1 MKAEI
6 FSIGH
11 ELLMGEVTDT
21 NAPYLASQLT
31 RLGLEVHQVSQI
43 GDDLGHLA
51 EAFRRAL
58 DRSQVI
64 LSTGGLGPT
73 QDDLTREA
81 IASVLG
87 EEMRVQEDLVKA
99 LEEYFKR
106 RGSPMPAQNVKQ
118 ATLIPSAQV
127 IPNPR
132 GTAPGWWV
140 EHGGSIFV
148 AMPGPPAEMTEM
160 WQGQVLPS
168 LKKRITTQAV
178 VTRTIKTS
186 GLSEAA
192 VAEMVAPLFGRD
204 NPYLGIYAR
213 PDGIHLR
220 IVARADT
227 EEKANA
233 LARPVE
239 ESIRMALKEYIWGY
253 DDETPSISAGNL
265 LKERGLTLAVM
276 ESCTGGLLAGAITD
290 VPGSSAY
297 FKGGIVSYTNEMKT
311 AAGVDP
317 ELITA
322 HGAVSPEVSL
332 AMARAVRDRLGADIG
347 IGVTGVAGPAEIE
360 GKPAGTVHIAI
371 AGSRGEG
378 HYPVRLPPRREVVRQ
393 RTVSAALIE
402 LARLLRAV

>member
-31 RLGLEVHQVSQI
+31 RLGLEVQQVSAI

-87 EEMRVQEDLVKA
+87 EEMRVQEDLVEA
-99 LEEYFKR
+99 LEAYFKR

-118 ATLIPSAQV
+118 ATLIPSAQA

-148 AMPGPPAEMTEM
+148 AMPGPPTEMTEM
-160 WQGQVLPS
+160 WQGQVLPR
-168 LKKRITTQAV
+168 LRKRIATQAI

-186 GLSEAA
+186 GLTEAA

-204 NPYLGIYAR
+204 NPYLGIYAK

-227 EEKANA
+227 EEKASG
-233 LARPVE
+233 LARPLE
-239 ESIRMALKEYIWGY
+239 ESIRTALKQHIWGY
-253 DDETPSISAGNL
+253 DDETPAISVGNL
-265 LKERGLTLAVM
+265 LKERGLTLAIM

-297 FKGGIVSYTNEMKT
+297 FKGGIVSYTNELKT
-311 AAGVDP
+311 ASGVDP
-317 ELITA
+317 ALIKA

-332 AMARAVRDRLGADIG
+332 AMARAIRDRLGADIG
-347 IGVTGVAGPAEIE
+347 IGVTGVAGPAEVE
-360 GKPAGTVHIAI
+360 GKPAGTVHVAI
-371 AGSRGEG
+371 ATPQGER

-393 RTVSAALIE
+393 RTVSTALIE
-402 LARLLRAV
+402 LARLLRTP

>member
-31 RLGLEVHQVSQI
+31 RLGLEVQQVSQI
-43 GDDLGHLA
+43 GDDLGHLS

-87 EEMRVQEDLVKA
+87 EEMRVQEELVKT
-99 LEEYFKR
+99 LEAHFKR

-118 ATLIPSAQV
+118 ATLIPSAQT

-160 WQGQVLPS
+160 WRGQVLPR
-168 LKKRITTQAV
+168 LKKRIATQAIV
-178 VTRTIKTS
+178 IRTIKTS
-186 GLSEAA
+186 GLTEAA

-220 IVARADT
+220 IVARADI
-227 EEKANA
+227 EEKASS
-233 LARPVE
+233 LVRPVE
-239 ESIRMALKEYIWGY
+239 ENIKANLEQYIWGY
-253 DDETPSISAGNL
+253 DDETPAISVGNL
-265 LKERGLTLAVM
+265 LKERGLTLAIM
-276 ESCTGGLLAGAITD
+276 ESCTGGLLAGAITN

-297 FKGGIVSYTNEMKT
+297 FKGGIVSYTNELK
-311 AAGVDP
+311 AASGVDP
-317 ELITA
+317 ALIKA

-332 AMARAVRDRLGADIG
+332 AMARAIRERLGADIG
-347 IGVTGVAGPAEIE
+347 IGVTGVAGPAEVE
-360 GKPAGTVHIAI
+360 GKSAGTVHIAI
-371 AGSRGEG
+371 VYPDGEK

-393 RTVSAALIE
+393 RTVSTALIE
-402 LARLLRAV
+402 LARLLRTI